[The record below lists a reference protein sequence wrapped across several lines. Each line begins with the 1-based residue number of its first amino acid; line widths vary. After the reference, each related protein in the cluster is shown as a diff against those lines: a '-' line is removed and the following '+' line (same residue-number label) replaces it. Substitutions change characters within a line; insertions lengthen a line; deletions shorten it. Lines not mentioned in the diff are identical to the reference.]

1 MRKLLLRFLAFTSC
15 GSENKEVMLQ
25 SKNGEKLIKLKL
37 SIVMCFMFS
46 GLQLV
51 KAQDFEWAKNIG
63 SSSNDYAES
72 IAVDNL
78 GNVYTTGYF
87 QGTAD
92 FDPST
97 NVFNLTS
104 AGSYDIFISKLDA
117 SGNFVWAKQIG
128 GIGYDRAKAITI
140 DNLGNVYITG
150 YFGGTVDF
158 DPSSNVFNLTSAGNR
173 DGFVCKIDSI
183 GNFVWAKQF
192 SSPFDIYSNSIT
204 VDVSGNVY
212 TTGSFEGTT
221 DFDPGT
227 GVYNMVSVGNT
238 DIGDIF
244 VSKLDN
250 SGNFVWAK
258 QFGGVDEDQGLS
270 IKVDTLGNVF
280 TTGLFESTADFDPS
294 TNTFNLNSWGST
306 EVFISKLDASGDFV
320 WAKQFNGTNT
330 DTGYSLALGASGNI
344 YIAGE
349 FMGTTDFDTGSGVFN
364 LTPLGSVDAYV
375 AKLNNNGDF
384 VWAKQ
389 IGGTGFDRAH
399 ALALDSEENVF
410 TTGRFVGTVD
420 FDPNATIL
428 NLTSNGNDDIF
439 ISKLDTN
446 GNYLWAQNFGSTA
459 SDIGY
464 SIAIDASDNVYSTGT
479 FFGTVDF
486 DFGVTT
492 DNLTSNGGFD
502 IYINKISQMSLGVTD
517 YDFIKNITIYPNPA
531 TSFLNISYEFP
542 IEKIEIYNSLG
553 KKILECNSSTIDV
566 HGLNSGIYFLKIYTE
581 NKIGIRKIIKQ

>member
-1 MRKLLLRFLAFTSC
+1 MKMKLL
-15 GSENKEVMLQ
+15 
-25 SKNGEKLIKLKL
+25 I
-37 SIVMCFMFS
+37 CFMLFS
-46 GLQLV
+46 LQLV

-63 SSSNDYAES
+63 SSSNDYVES
-72 IAVDNL
+72 IAVDDL

-92 FDPST
+92 FDPSA

-104 AGSYDIFISKLDA
+104 AGSYDIFISKLDSA
-117 SGNFVWAKQIG
+117 GNFVWADQIG
-128 GIGYDRAKAITI
+128 GIGYDRAKGITV

-158 DPSSNVFNLTSAGNR
+158 DPSANVFNLTSLGNR
-173 DGFVCKIDSI
+173 DGFICKIDSL

-192 SSPFDIYSNSIT
+192 GSPYDIYSNSIA
-204 VDVSGNVY
+204 VDSSGNVY

-221 DFDPGT
+221 DFDPGSGT
-227 GVYNMVSVGNT
+227 FNMISVGNT

-270 IKVDTLGNVF
+270 IKVDALGNVF

-306 EVFISKLDASGDFV
+306 EVFISKLNTSGDFV
-320 WAKQFNGTNT
+320 WAKQFNGTST

-364 LTPLGSVDAYV
+364 LTSLGSVDAYV
-375 AKLNNNGDF
+375 AKLNSNGDF

-389 IGGTGFDRAH
+389 LGGTGFDRAH
-399 ALALDSEENVF
+399 ALALDSEESVF
-410 TTGRFVGTVD
+410 TTGRFFGTVD
-420 FDPNATIL
+420 FDPNANIF
-428 NLTSNGNDDIF
+428 NLTSSGNDDIF

-446 GNYLWAQNFGSTA
+446 GNYLLAQNFGNST

-464 SIAIDASDNVYSTGT
+464 ALTTDSSDAIYLSGI
-479 FFGTVDF
+479 FLGTVDF
-486 DFGVTT
+486 NFGADV

-502 IYINKISQMSLGVTD
+502 VYINKMSQMSLGVNN
-517 YDFIKNITIYPNPA
+517 YDFINEIKVFPNPA
-531 TSFLNISYEFP
+531 ISFLNISYELP

-553 KKILECNSSTIDV
+553 KKILESNSLTVDV
-566 HGLNSGIYFLKIYTE
+566 HDLNSGIYFLKIYTE
-581 NKIGIRKIIKQ
+581 DKIGIKKIVK